1 MIFNYFVLRLDMIKV
16 VTPLT
21 YKKYSTEGLK
31 SVQVVKLYYKCPF
44 CQKTAQSGNN
54 ILRCSS
60 CEVEWKPNNFYII
73 FEG

>member
-1 MIFNYFVLRLDMIKV
+1 MIKV
-16 VTPLT
+16 VAPLT

-44 CQKTAQSGNN
+44 CQKTVQSDDDN
-54 ILRCSS
+54 LKCFD
-60 CEVEWKPNNFYII
+60 CEVEWKYNGFYII